1 LQRVASMIA
10 VTLRKVLTPYLMPHL
25 LELEHLFCEPKAPSM
40 VSWLAV
46 PGRHPGEP
54 RVVADN
60 VVHRERPQVWHD
72 GLLAVTAGALL
83 AQCPWSKCRFNR
95 DASGVSLATS
105 AQRGRGSTRCCA
117 MTKPCARKISAFGRC
132 LYEPAGLA
140 CARELAGSVQR
151 TSHVFDRARFTHTRW
166 EMFACS
172 SSIRGAEA
180 ATTDDRCGCAPWK
193 GGASERVNDFETAQ
207 Y

>member
-1 LQRVASMIA
+1 MIA

-95 DASGVSLATS
+95 DASGVSLAAS
-105 AQRGRGSTRCCA
+105 AQRGEDLAPPSRG
-117 MTKPCARKISAFGRC
+117 
-132 LYEPAGLA
+132 
-140 CARELAGSVQR
+140 ELNTLLRNDKTVR
-151 TSHVFDRARFTHTRW
+151 
-166 EMFACS
+166 
-172 SSIRGAEA
+172 
-180 ATTDDRCGCAPWK
+180 
-193 GGASERVNDFETAQ
+193 SENFCFRPLPL
-207 Y
+207 